1 MRADESED
9 NFTQWIG
16 KLGHGIGL
24 GADRAVGGMQSG
36 GTAVHA
42 ASVATGTQPPG
53 SLSAELLN
61 AAVPK
66 NTSGST
72 VPPKR
77 STPLQ
82 TASWLASPR
91 AAHILRRRCRHR

>member
-36 GTAVHA
+36 GTAAHA
-42 ASVATGTQPPG
+42 AAVATGTAAR
-53 SLSAELLN
+53 LS
-61 AAVPK
+61 
-66 NTSGST
+66 
-72 VPPKR
+72 
-77 STPLQ
+77 
-82 TASWLASPR
+82 
-91 AAHILRRRCRHR
+91 